1 MALNNKEKTKDSNE
15 VKGLISKRKIE
26 SNKYKPQ
33 YYFWDEYWNGK

>member
-1 MALNNKEKTKDSNE
+1 MVLNNKENTKDSNG
-15 VKGLISKRKIE
+15 VKSPIYKKKSE